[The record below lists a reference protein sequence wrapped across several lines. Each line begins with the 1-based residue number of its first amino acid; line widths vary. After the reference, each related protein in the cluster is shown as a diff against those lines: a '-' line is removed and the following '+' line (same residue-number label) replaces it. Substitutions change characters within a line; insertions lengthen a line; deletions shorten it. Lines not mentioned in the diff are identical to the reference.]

1 MVQPQPETRW
11 KGVLLVLCGAATVVT
26 FLGAADIFGLG
37 GRPWYGFWDT
47 NIQTASPYV
56 LVVAKPVAGGAAARA
71 GLREGD
77 RFDLRDQNEAARIAV
92 LFQLMATQRTHLV
105 VERGAGTLPIAVTGS
120 TVWDGAPVWKIA
132 TLALV
137 TVASVFFIACALLV
151 ALRRSSRR
159 DARLLALVLLL
170 CGLAAQLSPTF
181 MVVPWPTIQLVQ
193 VLLSHACYA
202 GAFLL
207 LILLSSQ
214 LGRRAAWRTA
224 LETIASVGAA
234 ICLLDAVA
242 LVFGVQTL
250 WIDPS
255 PFVPRVGLGNSI
267 VFAVATVLTVVVA
280 AAAVSSTPALERPR
294 AAWTLLPIPIAFLAQ
309 GLFFASGVF
318 AHSWYVVIG
327 FSTLAS
333 ALWLGG
339 AWAVTYALLKR
350 RVLDFEFVLSQTLVV
365 GTVSAIVVGAF
376 VLLEWLLGTVMA
388 GVSHATGLIANGAL
402 ALVLGLS
409 LNPIHKRVDGFI
421 EQLFFRQRHE
431 NERALLDFSKE
442 AVYVTNVEALLNQA
456 IEKLQRHTDA
466 RSAAVLLHEPDA
478 YVALRSFGAGAP
490 RTVSEN
496 DPLILALKTWHK
508 PADPHHYASAV
519 EGALALPMLARG
531 RLIGLMTLGER
542 AGGEAYAPDEVEAL
556 AQFAH
561 GVGTALDM
569 LAMKPDDS
577 IAELRQALAA
587 MAAAIAS
594 LGEETASLKRSIAG

>member
-1 MVQPQPETRW
+1 MVQPQQEGRW
-11 KGVLLVLCGAATVVT
+11 KGVLLVLCGVATVVT
-26 FLGAADIFGLG
+26 FLGAADIFGLS

-47 NIQTASPYV
+47 NVPTASPYV
-56 LVVAKPVAGGAAARA
+56 SVIAKPVPGGAAARA

-77 RFDLRDQNEAARIAV
+77 RLDLRDQNEAARIAV

-105 VERGAGTLPIAVTGS
+105 VERGARTLPIAVIGS

-132 TLALV
+132 TMALV
-137 TVASVFFIACALLV
+137 TVASVFFIACALLI
-151 ALRRSSRR
+151 ALRRSARS

-207 LILLSSQ
+207 LIRLSSQ
-214 LGRRAAWRTA
+214 LGRRTPWRTA

-234 ICLLDAVA
+234 IWLLDAVA
-242 LVFGVQTL
+242 LVLGVRTL

-255 PFVPRVGLGNSI
+255 PFVPRVGLVNSI
-267 VFAVATVLTVVVA
+267 VFAVATVLALLVA

-309 GLFFASGVF
+309 GLFFAGGVF
-318 AHSWYVVIG
+318 AHSWYVLIG
-327 FSTLAS
+327 LAALAS

-350 RVLDFEFVLSQTLVV
+350 RVLDVEFVLSRTLVV
-365 GTVSAIVVGAF
+365 GAVSAIVVGSF

-388 GVSHATGLIANGAL
+388 GVSHATGLIANAAL

-409 LNPIHKRVDGFI
+409 LNPIQKRVDAFI
-421 EQLFFRQRHE
+421 ERLLFRKRHE

-442 AVYVTNVEALLNQA
+442 AAYMTNAGALLDRTIA
-456 IEKLQRHTDA
+456 KLQDHTDA
-466 RSAAVLLHEPDA
+466 RSGAILLLDQDT
-478 YVALRSFGAGAP
+478 YVAVRAFGSDGV
-490 RTVSEN
+490 RFVGEN

-508 PADPHHYASAV
+508 PADPHHYAGAV
-519 EGALALPMLARG
+519 QGALALPMLARG
-531 RLIGLMTLGER
+531 RLIGVVTLGER

-556 AQFAH
+556 SQFAH
-561 GVGTALDM
+561 GVGSSLDV
-569 LAMKPDDS
+569 LAGKPEDS
-577 IAELRQALAA
+577 IAELRAALTA
-587 MAAAIAS
+587 MAAAVAT
-594 LGEETASLKRSIAG
+594 LGEETASLKRSIAR